1 MSDHGIYCK
10 NYKSTEISAYEEIEG
25 NNDPESVIEE
35 EKSGDE
41 FLIELYRERPF
52 LYDKKDRNFKNILM
66 RENGWN
72 EISKIMIA
80 TNSGN
85 FLLQLFIIIIYY

>member
-52 LYDKKDRNFKNILM
+52 FMIKK
-66 RENGWN
+66 
-72 EISKIMIA
+72 IA
-80 TNSGN
+80 T
-85 FLLQLFIIIIYY
+85 LKIY